1 MFHAAIIEV
10 LNIERQQI
18 SDVIVKTVEVDAGAR
33 RRQPPD
39 RLSQEGAAMKVPA
52 RGLDTEEGI
61 TVATLMKTRIARLAL
76 GRRTLPQTHESL
88 QGFARNHAVA
98 DTGLS
103 PLTPKPHRRLLGK
116 GSTVQKGV
124 QVTLTVSMSPGS
136 NAVHMAS
143 FWTRTVD
150 ADSLTSV
157 MNVCLCVCVE
167 KM

>member
-39 RLSQEGAAMKVPA
+39 RLSQEGAAVQVPA
-52 RGLDTEEGI
+52 QGIDPEEGI
-61 TVATLMKTRIARLAL
+61 TVATLMQSRIARLAL
-76 GRRTLPQTHESL
+76 GRRTLPQSHEFL
-88 QGFARNHAVA
+88 QAFAQNHAV
-98 DTGLS
+98 
-103 PLTPKPHRRLLGK
+103 TPQPHRRLLGE